1 MLLSRHYLIIVPCI
15 LIADRLNAG
24 DFYIDDPVESFLNKT
39 SLTHQA
45 LIKATKKGDVDTVMQ
60 LIKKQ
65 PDIIGSTDSHGNT
78 LLTIASLQSREELVK
93 RLAQA
98 GARLD
103 FLEYTQIWGILDRT
117 PQSACAKRILSFLRF
132 IRSEEFLLYH
142 NHRLQLPAYAT
153 LTSVARV
160 PKIINTVLSC
170 LRNAFYTSVDNAH
183 DIEHDTVAV
192 PHPAHAEYINT
203 PSAAQLAP
211 YVIRL
216 YAATLDNNHTE
227 IKRMLE
233 TNRAHVQDMILA
245 SAASIA
251 TRECNNHFLALYI
264 LLSGNGTFRDIFFKK
279 VMDAPAHN

>member
-1 MLLSRHYLIIVPCI
+1 MLLSRHYLAIVPCM
-15 LIADRLNAG
+15 LIASGSHAMG
-24 DFYIDDPVESFLNKT
+24 DDPGESFLNKT

-45 LIKATKKGDVDTVMQ
+45 LLKATQQGDVDTVMQ
-60 LIKKQ
+60 LIQKQ
-65 PDIIGSTDSHGNT
+65 PTIIDSRDNHGNT
-78 LLTIASLQSREELVK
+78 LLVIASLNQKEELVK

-98 GARLD
+98 GARVD
-103 FLEYTQIWGILDRT
+103 FLEHTQIWGILDRT
-117 PQSACAKRILSFLRF
+117 PQSACAKRILAFLRF

-142 NHRLQLPAYAT
+142 NHRLQLPAHAT
-153 LTSVARV
+153 HTSAARV

-227 IKRMLE
+227 ITRILE
-233 TNRAHVQDMILA
+233 TNDAYVQDMILA

-251 TRECNNHFLALYI
+251 TRECNNQYLALFI
-264 LLSGNGTFRDIFFKK
+264 LFSRSGALKDIFFKK
-279 VMDAPAHN
+279 IMDSLAHN